1 MEPIAFVS
9 LLATAVVSFVLGWF
23 LSRSGMTSDR
33 SRLVAERDHAMEER
47 RRLEQET
54 AALRS
59 RVEEEQR
66 LRTASETKLVAATG
80 LAEEQQRFIVS
91 SKEQM
96 EQSFAALSQKVLSD
110 ATESFF
116 TIARSR
122 FDGTKSE
129 IDTSIEA
136 KKKDLEHLL
145 TPLREMLDAY
155 RKELHQSENV
165 RTEIYG
171 SLKQQ
176 IEGLLSAQ
184 QTTQQETSKLIAA
197 LRVPNV
203 RGSWGENTL
212 RNCVE
217 MAGMSQYCDFSLQ
230 ETIVA
235 GDEGRRIRPDLIIR
249 LPNQRVIAVDSK
261 APIDAYLEAQSE
273 SDENRRRLLLEQHAK
288 NLRKHIDMLSRKE
301 YGANIDGSLD
311 FTLLFL
317 GGEQFLSA
325 ALLIDPLIFNYAAER
340 NIFLATPTI
349 LLPLLRAVEKGWKA
363 ERSEEHAK
371 EALAIGQ
378 DLYERFVKMFEHFE
392 GMGDSLAQT
401 VKKYNETVRSIESR
415 ILPKA
420 KQLQQH
426 VDSRKEVAELGQIQ
440 QQPIEVPTVGL
451 HQARIPLRA
460 HGEVEPPA
468 HAHESGTR
476 LP

>member
-1 MEPIAFVS
+1 MAPIVLLS
-9 LLATAVVSFVLGWF
+9 LLATALVSFALGWF
-23 LSRSGMTSDR
+23 FSRNGATKEH
-33 SRLVAERDHAMEER
+33 SRLLADRDHAVQER
-47 RRLEQET
+47 RRLEHEL
-54 AALRS
+54 AALRG
-59 RVEEEQR
+59 RIEEEQR
-66 LRTASETKLVAATG
+66 LRTASETKLIAATE
-80 LAEEQQRFIVS
+80 LAEEQQRFLVS

-96 EQSFAALSQKVLSD
+96 EQSFAALSRKVLSD
-110 ATESFF
+110 ATESFLM
-116 TIARSR
+116 IARSK

-129 IDTSIEA
+129 IDSSIET
-136 KKKDLEHLL
+136 KKKDLEQLL
-145 TPLREMLDAY
+145 APLREMLDTY
-155 RKELHQSENV
+155 RKELHQSESV
-165 RTEIYG
+165 RTEVYG

-261 APIDAYLEAQSE
+261 APIDAYLESQSE
-273 SDENRRRLLLEQHAK
+273 SDENRRRTLLEQHAK
-288 NLRKHIDMLSRKE
+288 NLRKHIELLGRKE
-301 YGANIDGSLD
+301 YGANIEGSLD

-325 ALLIDPLIFNYAAER
+325 ALLIDPGIFHFAAER

-392 GMGDSLAQT
+392 GIGDSLAST
-401 VKKYNETVRSIESR
+401 VKKYNETVRSIETR

-426 VDSRKEVAELGQIQ
+426 VDSRKEVVELGQIQ

-460 HGEVEPPA
+460 HGELEILET
-468 HAHESGTR
+468 AHESGTR